1 MGVQVRPVTI
11 KPNVTHIVGCCK
23 GATDVPLF
31 IMPLPGA
38 GVGGFVIVPVQSA
51 AEHGY

>member
-11 KPNVTHIVGCCK
+11 KSNVTHIVGCCK

-31 IMPLPGA
+31 IMPLPVS
-38 GVGGFVIVPVQSA
+38 GVGGSVIAPVQSV